1 MEISRSQ
8 TSVYSAPAETQG
20 PSRQTQ
26 AAPARNVRQQQ
37 LLAENLPLETLQ
49 DALDKLPAV
58 DMDKIAEVR
67 AALARG
73 EIALDNDALAQS
85 MLSYHRGTD
94 Q

>member
-1 MEISRSQ
+1 MEISRTQ
-8 TSVYSAPAETQG
+8 TAVYNAPAETQS
-20 PSRQTQ
+20 PSRQAQ

-37 LLAENLPLETLQ
+37 LLAENLPLENLQ

-58 DMDKIAEVR
+58 DMDKIAEIK

-73 EIALDNDALAQS
+73 EIALDDAALAKS
-85 MLSYHRGTD
+85 MLSYHRGSD